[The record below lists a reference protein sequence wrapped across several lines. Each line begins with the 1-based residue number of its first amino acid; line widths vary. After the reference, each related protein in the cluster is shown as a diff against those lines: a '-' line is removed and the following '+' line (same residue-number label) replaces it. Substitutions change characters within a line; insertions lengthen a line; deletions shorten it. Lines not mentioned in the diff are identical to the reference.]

1 MKTKAVSNQD
11 ILNVSRRGFLKSGA
25 VAAGGLALGFHWGAE
40 DATAQGAGAEL
51 NAFISIAPDGA
62 VTLQIHKSEM
72 GQGVVT
78 SIPQILSDELEADWS
93 RIRTEFAP
101 VAPVYGTPMMGTYG
115 SLSIRTGWNPLR
127 KTAAAAR
134 EMLVQAAAN
143 QWGIA
148 PSACVAKNGFVT
160 NPATKQ
166 QLGYGQLAVAA
177 SELDVPANPTLKTP
191 AEFRYI
197 GTSPQRL
204 DTPSKTNGTAPFGI
218 DMRHEGMLYAAIQ
231 RCPVPGGK
239 AASFDDTAARKIQGV
254 EDVFEIDDGVA
265 VVATNT
271 WAAFQGRN
279 AVNVKWNLGPHAGN
293 STEGLRTMFAE
304 MCTQPGNVRRNEGDA
319 PAVIAAADKKKEA
332 VYEAPYLSHAPMEPL
347 NALVLVTD
355 SSCDIWVGTQ
365 IQTVAQ
371 QAAAAITGLS
381 NDQIKIHTQYLGGG
395 FGRRGGEDYVHEAVQ
410 VANHLKG
417 TPVKLTW
424 SREDDLQH
432 DTYRPMSY
440 TTFAAALDANGYP
453 EALHAHVACPPFGGP
468 TTSVEGIADM
478 KYAIPNVR
486 VEHHAPDVG
495 IPVSYWRSV
504 GYSQNTP
511 FMECFLD
518 ELAAEAGIDPVEYRR
533 HLLADQPRLLNVLN
547 LAAERAGWGTPL
559 PAGHFR
565 GVAVGNNIGSFN
577 AQVAEV
583 SIDNGKLNIHKV
595 WCAIDCGHVVNPK
608 IIKQQI
614 EGGIVYGLSAA
625 LKQEITFENGR
636 VVQTNFHNYDPL
648 RIDETP
654 DVDVVI
660 VESTERPGGIG
671 EASTPTAPP
680 AVFNAIFAA
689 TGKQVR
695 VMPLKN
701 QLA

>member
-1 MKTKAVSNQD
+1 M
-11 ILNVSRRGFLKSGA
+11 
-25 VAAGGLALGFHWGAE
+25 
-40 DATAQGAGAEL
+40 
-51 NAFISIAPDGA
+51 
-62 VTLQIHKSEM
+62 
-72 GQGVVT
+72 
-78 SIPQILSDELEADWS
+78 
-93 RIRTEFAP
+93 
-101 VAPVYGTPMMGTYG
+101 
-115 SLSIRTGWNPLR
+115 
-127 KTAAAAR
+127 
-134 EMLVQAAAN
+134 
-143 QWGIA
+143 
-148 PSACVAKNGFVT
+148 
-160 NPATKQ
+160 
-166 QLGYGQLAVAA
+166 
-177 SELDVPANPTLKTP
+177 
-191 AEFRYI
+191 
-197 GTSPQRL
+197 
-204 DTPSKTNGTAPFGI
+204 
-218 DMRHEGMLYAAIQ
+218 
-231 RCPVPGGK
+231 
-239 AASFDDTAARKIQGV
+239 
-254 EDVFEIDDGVA
+254 
-265 VVATNT
+265 
-271 WAAFQGRN
+271 
-279 AVNVKWNLGPHAGN
+279 
-293 STEGLRTMFAE
+293 
-304 MCTQPGNVRRNEGDA
+304 
-319 PAVIAAADKKKEA
+319 EA

-371 QAAAAITGLS
+371 QAAAAVTGLS

-410 VANHLKG
+410 IANHMKG

-440 TTFAAALDANGYP
+440 TTFAASLGADGYP
-453 EALHAHVACPPFGGP
+453 QALHAHIACPPFGSP
-468 TTSVEGIADM
+468 NTPVEGIEDM

-486 VEHHAPDVG
+486 VDYHSPDFG

-533 HLLADQPRLLNVLN
+533 HLLADQPRMLNVLN
-547 LAAERAGWGTPL
+547 VVARARRLGNAASGGPL
-559 PAGHFR
+559 PRRGCCQQHRQLQCAGRR
-565 GVAVGNNIGSFN
+565 GFDQQREAEHPQGVCAV
-577 AQVAEV
+577 
-583 SIDNGKLNIHKV
+583 
-595 WCAIDCGHVVNPK
+595 DCGQVVNPK

-648 RIDETP
+648 RIDEMP
-654 DVDVVI
+654 EVDVVI
-660 VESTERPGGIG
+660 VESTENPGGIG

-689 TGKQVR
+689 TGKQIR